1 MREKVERKVQLWIN
15 LFMTEVDRI
24 ETFFTTT
31 LEQLIKEFQKLEIQ
45 YKMQYETEN
54 ANNSMS
60 YTQGNE
66 R

>member
-1 MREKVERKVQLWIN
+1 MREKVEKKVQLWIN

-60 YTQGNE
+60 YTQGNG

>member
-1 MREKVERKVQLWIN
+1 MREKVEKKVQLWIN

>member
-1 MREKVERKVQLWIN
+1 MRDQVEQEVQLWIN
-15 LFMTEVDRI
+15 LFRAEVDRI

-60 YTQGNE
+60 YTQGNG